1 MIFGIDRALPGLAVE
16 DMLIA
21 FDGRSRIIP
30 MPLPRAAAA
39 GCPAVP
45 TLGGSAVRSVAPTV
59 SLVA

>member
-1 MIFGIDRALPGLAVE
+1 
-16 DMLIA
+16 MLIA